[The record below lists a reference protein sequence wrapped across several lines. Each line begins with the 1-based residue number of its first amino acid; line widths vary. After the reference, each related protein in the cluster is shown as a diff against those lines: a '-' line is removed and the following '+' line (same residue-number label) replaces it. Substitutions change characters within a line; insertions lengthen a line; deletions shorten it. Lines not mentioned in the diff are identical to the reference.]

1 MLLIIM
7 QKIDDGVQCSDGNR
21 NQCHFIRKWFVHY
34 NQPGYLMVMQD
45 TQSEIAMEGTEM
57 VKWNISGRVILYRE
71 ATRKI
76 IIVIPAV
83 HETSIT
89 NVNL

>member
-1 MLLIIM
+1 
-7 QKIDDGVQCSDGNR
+7 
-21 NQCHFIRKWFVHY
+21 
-34 NQPGYLMVMQD
+34 
-45 TQSEIAMEGTEM
+45 M
-57 VKWNISGRVILYRE
+57 VKWNISGGVILYRE

-76 IIVIPAV
+76 IIVSPAV